1 MVPFQTISISRELVS
16 PEQILVQFNESLS
29 SVMNFIDRQETRM
42 AVVVD
47 EKKGIKGI
55 VSDGDIRRAILRGY
69 ALTTSIQEIMN
80 TSPLFIPI
88 KKSIQKNKGEL
99 MRFLNSY
106 IYEEAFIKEIY
117 NRIKSGMIFVAIVC
131 KETKELLGAIRVF
144 VADEGIVDQSISL
157 NRTITSFQ
165 APVKNVLVIGGAGY
179 IGTHLVDLLVAD
191 GKEVKVLDN
200 FLWGKETKDL
210 WEDHPKVEVI
220 EGDVRH
226 IETVVE
232 SIKSVDAVCH
242 LAAIVGDPA
251 AGLDFK
257 TTLATNYLST
267 IEIAEVCKYFQVNR
281 LIFASTCSVYGA
293 SPKKV
298 VLTEE
303 SPLNPISTYAR
314 TKIEA
319 EKALLNM
326 MSENFA
332 PTILRKATVYG
343 VSERMRF
350 DLVANLFAA
359 NAFTKGEITIFG
371 GDQWRPFLHV
381 RDAARA
387 YLDVISAPISKVRGQ
402 IFNLG
407 NSSENYQIQ
416 QVAEIVKE
424 FLPETI
430 LQVKETQQDKRNY
443 FVNFD
448 KIKSVL
454 NYQTTKTV
462 WDGIKELIENFQQG
476 EFKNWEDSKY
486 SNFKMFKE
494 LYLPLDSD
502 W

>member
-1 MVPFQTISISRELVS
+1 MASFQSLSIGKELIS
-16 PEQILVQFNESLS
+16 PDQILVKFNESLAN
-29 SVMNFIDRQETRM
+29 VMNFIDRQETRM

-47 EKKGIKGI
+47 EKKTILGI
-55 VSDGDIRRAILRGY
+55 VSDGDIRRAILKGY
-69 ALTTSIQEIMN
+69 VLSTPIEEIMN
-80 TSPLFIPI
+80 TNPLFIPI
-88 KKSIQKNKGEL
+88 ERSIQSNKGEL
-99 MRFLNSY
+99 MRYLNSY
-106 IYEEAFIKEIY
+106 IFEEVFIKEIY
-117 NRIKSGMIFVAIVC
+117 TRIRSGMIFVAIIC
-131 KETKELLGAIRVF
+131 EETKELLGAIPIV
-144 VADEGIVDQSISL
+144 VADEQTLDQSISL
-157 NRTITSFQ
+157 DQAVTSFQ

-179 IGTHLVDLLVAD
+179 IGTHLVDLLIAD

-298 VLTEE
+298 LLTEE
-303 SPLNPISTYAR
+303 SPLNPVSTYAR

-326 MSENFA
+326 MSKNFA
-332 PTILRKATVYG
+332 PTILRKATIYG
-343 VSERMRF
+343 ASARMRF
-350 DLVANLFAA
+350 DLVTNLFVAK
-359 NAFTKGEITIFG
+359 AFTKGEITVFG

-381 RDAARA
+381 RDAAQA
-387 YLDVISAPISKVRGQ
+387 YLDVMSAPISKVRGQ

-407 NSSENYQIQ
+407 NTNENYQIGQ
-416 QVAEIVKE
+416 IAEIVKE
-424 FLPETI
+424 FLPETN

-448 KIKSVL
+448 KISSVL
-454 NYQTTKTV
+454 NYHTTKTV
-462 WDGIKELIENFQQG
+462 RIGIRELIEKFQQG

-486 SNFKMFKE
+486 SNFKRFKE